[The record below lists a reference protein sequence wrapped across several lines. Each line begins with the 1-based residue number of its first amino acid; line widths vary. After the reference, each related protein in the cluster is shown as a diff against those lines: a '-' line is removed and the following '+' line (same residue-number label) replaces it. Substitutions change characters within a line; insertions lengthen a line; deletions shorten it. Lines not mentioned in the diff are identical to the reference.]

1 MEGNPVWSQP
11 EYSYH
16 LVTKLQ
22 KIKVLDQ
29 QEITAEM
36 RTTAQ
41 KWNMQQTAS
50 ASQLQAASAPTVS
63 SSGSQSGPNTARN
76 KLLKK
81 IEERNVS
88 ISNAKRRWSFLKE
101 QTCKKKQDE
110 DKAPPNQLS
119 KIEEP
124 TPSRT
129 ITASVRQRPKII
141 NITQVKAVKFY
152 QVQVVKME

>member
-41 KWNMQQTAS
+41 KWNLQQTAAS
-50 ASQLQAASAPTVS
+50 SQLQAASAPTVS
-63 SSGSQSGPNTARN
+63 SSGSQSGPNNARN

-88 ISNAKRRWSFLKE
+88 ITNAKRRWSFLKE
-101 QTCKKKQDE
+101 QTCKKKPDE
-110 DKAPPNQLS
+110 DKTPPNQPS
-119 KIEEP
+119 KIEP
-124 TPSRT
+124 TSSPT
-129 ITASVRQRPKII
+129 ITASVRQRPRII
-141 NITQVKAVKFY
+141 NITQVKAVKSMFL
-152 QVQVVKME
+152 